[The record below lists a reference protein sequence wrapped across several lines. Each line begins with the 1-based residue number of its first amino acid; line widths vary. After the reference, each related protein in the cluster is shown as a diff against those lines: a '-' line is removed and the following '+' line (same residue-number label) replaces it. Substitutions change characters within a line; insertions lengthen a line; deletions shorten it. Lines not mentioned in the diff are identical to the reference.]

1 MNPIESIPFD
11 PMNPYPLF
19 KTDSYTYQAAQK
31 HAEIV
36 DQWLGFQIHEIEP
49 TLRTSNIARVHQ
61 TWSELSAQSF
71 QTPYCEIR
79 SLLAELNLN
88 QNNVVADLGCAYG
101 RMGFVIGR
109 HYAQTQFLG
118 YEIAKPRVLEAQR
131 VLKNWQYPNVQIFE
145 QNLTTLDFSQ
155 SPADCFF
162 IYDFGWNPAIQKT
175 LSDLKMLAQKKPI
188 TVVARGRATKHFVFS
203 ENPWLTV
210 NSSPLNFDHF
220 SIFKSS

>member
-1 MNPIESIPFD
+1 MNLIESIPFD
-11 PMNPYPLF
+11 PLNPFPLL

-31 HAEIV
+31 HSECV
-36 DQWLGFQIHEIEP
+36 DQWLGFQIHEIESE
-49 TLRTSNIARVHQ
+49 LRTSSIARIHQ

-79 SLLAELNLN
+79 SLLSELNPSKSD
-88 QNNVVADLGCAYG
+88 VIADLGSAYG

-109 HYAQTQFLG
+109 HYPEVTFIG

-131 VLKNWQYPNVQIFE
+131 RLKEWHYSNVQIQE
-145 QNLTTLDFSQ
+145 QNLTTLDFYLNQ
-155 SPADCFF
+155 ADCFF
-162 IYDFGWNPAIQKT
+162 IYDYGWNPAIQKT
-175 LSDLKMLAQKKPI
+175 LSDLKILAQKKPI
-188 TVVARGRATKHFVFS
+188 TVVARGRATKHFIFS

-210 NSSPLNFDHF
+210 NSTPINFDHF